1 MLDAERGAGHL
12 LAAAYD
18 NSTAAA
24 GLRLPASTRA
34 DARTS
39 GLIGRFFPLYALSHV
54 PHAAGLLIKAP
65 APTSAAFSACQ
76 NFQITLE

>member
-1 MLDAERGAGHL
+1 MLDVARGAGHL

-24 GLRLPASTRA
+24 GLRLRALIRA

-39 GLIGRFFPLYALSHV
+39 GLIGRFFPLYALPHV
-54 PHAAGLLIKAP
+54 PHAAGMLGKAP
-65 APTSAAFSACQ
+65 APTSAAFNAC
-76 NFQITLE
+76 

>member
-1 MLDAERGAGHL
+1 MLDAARGAGHL

-24 GLRLPASTRA
+24 GLRLRALIRA

-39 GLIGRFFPLYALSHV
+39 GLIGRSSPPYALPRG
-54 PHAAGLLIKAP
+54 PHAARGICNAP
-65 APTSAAFSACQ
+65 APTSAAFGAC
-76 NFQITLE
+76 